1 MLERHLMRLRRRDL
15 IDAEEEAV
23 IKAGVSSIIKPKAD
37 EVIAREGK
45 RLDVC
50 TILLSG
56 IVGRQ
61 VVMQDGTRQMTEL
74 HVAGDF
80 TDLHSFTLKYL
91 DHDVV
96 ALSNCSLAV
105 VPHAHLQMI
114 TEDFPHL
121 TRVYWFATNLD
132 ASIHRQW
139 EVSLARRSALSR
151 MAHLFCELYIRLDI
165 VGLVRSGT
173 YDLPLTQ
180 DELGETLGLTPV
192 HINRTLQELRRQ
204 GHVDFKRQVVSIR
217 DLAALKLVAE
227 FDETYL
233 YLDRTPT
240 MR

>member
-1 MLERHLMRLRRRDL
+1 MLERHLMKLRRRDL
-15 IDAEEEAV
+15 ISPEEEAV
-23 IKAGVSSIIKPKAD
+23 ITAGVSCVIKPKAD
-37 EVIAREGK
+37 EVIAREGE
-45 RLDVC
+45 RLNVC

-56 IVGRQ
+56 IAGRQ
-61 VVMQDGTRQMTEL
+61 VVMQDGKRQLTEL

-80 TDLHSFTLKYL
+80 TDLHSFTLKHL

-96 ALSNCSLAV
+96 ALSDCSLAV
-105 VPHAHLQMI
+105 IPHEHLQEI
-114 TEDFPHL
+114 TENFPHL

-151 MAHLFCELYIRLDI
+151 MAHLFCELYARLDI

-173 YDLPLTQ
+173 FDLPLTQ
-180 DELGETLGLTPV
+180 EELGETLGLTPV

-204 GHVDFKRQVVSIR
+204 GYVNFERRVVSVR
-217 DLAALKLVAE
+217 DLAALKKVAE

-233 YLDRTPT
+233 YLDRTPV